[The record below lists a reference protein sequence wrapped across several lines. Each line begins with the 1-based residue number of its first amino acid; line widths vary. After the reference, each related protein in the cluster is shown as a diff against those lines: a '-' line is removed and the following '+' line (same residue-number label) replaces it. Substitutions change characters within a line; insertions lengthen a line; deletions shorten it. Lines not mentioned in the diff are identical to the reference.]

1 MSPIRINIHPNINLA
16 GLKPILRVVGVIIVL
31 IFVFS
36 LFISPQYREFSAN
49 YTSKKNIEQELT
61 NISQDIGQIESLDK
75 ILEEVPALSISKLD
89 KSLPRSEQLEE
100 FLANMH
106 KLAGQAGLI
115 ITSLY
120 VSPQEINLGSD
131 HPELARSQL
140 SISLRGSYADL
151 LNFLRFVEGHARLID
166 IDSVAISNTAA
177 FSNELLSQVETLQI
191 HLSGVVYY
199 LGEMPDTPLFPYGPD
214 LDLSLLSSESFKALQ
229 TLSSLPA
236 VESIPKANPF
246 APVK

>member
-89 KSLPRSEQLEE
+89 KSLPRGEQLEE

-120 VSPQEINLGSD
+120 FSPQEINLG
-131 HPELARSQL
+131 R
-140 SISLRGSYADL
+140 
-151 LNFLRFVEGHARLID
+151 
-166 IDSVAISNTAA
+166 
-177 FSNELLSQVETLQI
+177 
-191 HLSGVVYY
+191 
-199 LGEMPDTPLFPYGPD
+199 
-214 LDLSLLSSESFKALQ
+214 
-229 TLSSLPA
+229 
-236 VESIPKANPF
+236 
-246 APVK
+246 